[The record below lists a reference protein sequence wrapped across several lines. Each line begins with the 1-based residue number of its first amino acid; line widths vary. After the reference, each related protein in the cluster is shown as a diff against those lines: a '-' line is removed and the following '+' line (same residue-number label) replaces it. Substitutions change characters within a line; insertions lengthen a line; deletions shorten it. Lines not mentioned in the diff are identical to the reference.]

1 MFVVLKSDQN
11 DFKEKSA
18 HQISW
23 YHVERKCY
31 DLVEITQFS
40 RRTLE
45 EIKKEYKDAFE
56 EVIVNNISKMNKVF
70 DEPEIASKPVPVKES
85 VINKY
90 RCGDCMLGSETVG
103 GVRRHISKMHE
114 KGTVAV
120 IDIATGLPFKEE
132 EEEEE
137 EENDDAPPAFQLAD
151 EKEKESENGFKCA
164 LCDMTTE
171 SLGGMRRHITRTH
184 GKDACEA
191 IPLTG
196 ESIETKAEETKQEEV
211 EVKAEVTEVVEETT
225 FVRPK
230 PKKRDF

>member
-1 MFVVLKSDQN
+1 MFVVLKSSPN
-11 DFKEKSA
+11 DFKEKSS

-23 YHVERKCY
+23 YHTERKCY

-40 RRTLE
+40 RRSLE

-56 EVIVNNISKMNKVF
+56 EIINNGISEIKKVF
-70 DEPEIASKPVPVKES
+70 EEPEIPCKPVPVKES
-85 VINKY
+85 VTNKY
-90 RCGDCMLGSETVG
+90 RCGDCLLGSETVG

-114 KGTVAV
+114 KGTVDV
-120 IDIATGLPFKEE
+120 IDIATGLPFKD
-132 EEEEE
+132 E
-137 EENDDAPPAFQLAD
+137 EENDDVISD
-151 EKEKESENGFKCA
+151 EKESVSEHGFKCA
-164 LCDMTTE
+164 LCNMTTE

-196 ESIETKAEETKQEEV
+196 ESIETKAEAPKQEEV
-211 EVKAEVTEVVEETT
+211 EVKDEVVEVLEETA

>member
-1 MFVVLKSDQN
+1 MFIVLKSSPN
-11 DFKEKSA
+11 DFKDKSS

-45 EIKKEYKDAFE
+45 DIKKEYKDAFE
-56 EVIVNNISKMNKVF
+56 EVISNNISEIKKVF
-70 DEPEIASKPVPVKES
+70 EEPEIPYKPVPVKES
-85 VINKY
+85 VTNKY
-90 RCGDCMLGSETVG
+90 RCGDCLLGSETVG

-114 KGTVAV
+114 KGTVDV
-120 IDIATGLPFKEE
+120 IDIATGLPFKDEE
-132 EEEEE
+132 EVNVISSD
-137 EENDDAPPAFQLAD
+137 ENEPV
-151 EKEKESENGFKCA
+151 SEHGFKCA
-164 LCDMTTE
+164 LCNMTTE
-171 SLGGMRRHITRTH
+171 SLGGIRRHITRTH

-196 ESIETKAEETKQEEV
+196 ESIETEAEEPKQEEV
-211 EVKAEVTEVVEETT
+211 KVKDEQIKVTEEEV